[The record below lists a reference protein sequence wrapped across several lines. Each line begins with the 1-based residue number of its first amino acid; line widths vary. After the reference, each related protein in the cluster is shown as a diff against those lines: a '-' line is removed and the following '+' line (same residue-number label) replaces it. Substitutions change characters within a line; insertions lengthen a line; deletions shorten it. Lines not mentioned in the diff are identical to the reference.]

1 MMIILFLC
9 WLWPIAILY
18 SVSELVNLKIE
29 KQEEAGAFRI
39 FLYILG
45 TISIYMLI
53 FSAEVIMQLI

>member
-18 SVSELVNLKIE
+18 SVSELVTLKIE
-29 KQEEAGAFRI
+29 KQEEDVAFRI